1 MRNHQTSKEVRQRRF
16 DPVPESVTSARH
28 FVLAAQPVDDDL
40 RPRLATAT
48 SELVTNAVVHAQ
60 TPFVVKVIP
69 GEGRLR
75 VTVVDESPSPP
86 KATDPPGESK
96 RGRGLRIVAALVD
109 RWGYEVEDGGKAV
122 WFEID
127 FSPTP
132 G

>member
-1 MRNHQTSKEVRQRRF
+1 MTNPHMSEEVQQRRF
-16 DPVPESVTSARH
+16 DPVPESVTNARH
-28 FVLAAQPVDDDL
+28 FVLDAQPIDEDL

-60 TPFVVKVIP
+60 TPFVVKVGP

-86 KATDPPGESK
+86 QAMDPPGHSK
-96 RGRGLRIVAALVD
+96 RGRGLRIVAALAD
-109 RWGYEVEDGGKAV
+109 RWGYEVEAAGKAV

-127 FSPTP
+127 
-132 G
+132 